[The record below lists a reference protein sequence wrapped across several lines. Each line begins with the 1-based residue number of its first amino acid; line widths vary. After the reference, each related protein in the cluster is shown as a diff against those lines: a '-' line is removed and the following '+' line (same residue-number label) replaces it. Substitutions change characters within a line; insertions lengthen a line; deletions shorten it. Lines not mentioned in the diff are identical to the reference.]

1 MSTEET
7 VVTCVLKFDIF
18 YKRIIWKCK
27 RFILFYFNFIYLQ
40 VSNNEVDLP
49 EMDGELYNW
58 VKEER
63 KYLFM
68 NCFHKKPAE
77 I

>member
-1 MSTEET
+1 MSIRET
-7 VVTCVLKFDIF
+7 AVTFVLKFAIF
-18 YKRIIWKCK
+18 YKRVIWKCK
-27 RFILFYFNFIYLQ
+27 RFILFCFNCIYLQ
-40 VSNNEVDLP
+40 VSNNEVKLS

-58 VKEER
+58 VKEKR

-68 NCFHKKPAE
+68 NCFHKKLAE